1 MQTITKIP
9 ARAGTFTVKAKP
21 SKNNQIFVSI
31 FLNKDKI
38 PVFGSAFSATEN
50 PASIIEW
57 AAGKAKNYPQQTQ
70 R

>member
-38 PVFGSAFSATEN
+38 PV
-50 PASIIEW
+50 
-57 AAGKAKNYPQQTQ
+57 KCHYYQTLGM
-70 R
+70 RNTS